1 MKFSEFQEKESSLKQ
16 MHEKTME
23 KGKELAKKMRLEVIA
38 QSSQRGHLL
47 QIINEINEKLA
58 LQ

>member
-47 QIINEINEKLA
+47 QIINELNDKLA